1 MSISFGESL
10 NAYCK
15 VGLALVAV
23 AALLF
28 LTGLAKDPA
37 PSDSIRSFLVLGLSL
52 GGAFLYIL
60 GRIISTERK

>member
-10 NAYCK
+10 NAFCK
-15 VGLALVAV
+15 AGLSLVAV

-37 PSDSIRSFLVLGLSL
+37 PSDSIRSFLVLGLSV
-52 GGAFLYIL
+52 GGSLLYIL
-60 GRIISTERK
+60 GRIISMERK